1 MKTTLLAAAALAA
14 LVATPA
20 FAQDGAGYIQVN
32 VGASVAGDVDLELSD
47 SVDTVSGETDLETGI
62 FASIAAGSTISAG
75 FSAEFEVLYLNSDI
89 DTDEIDD
96 ALGAPLNA
104 KVTSYAAMANAIY
117 SFNAGSFTPYVGAGV
132 GYGSSEYELDGA
144 SEDDAGIA
152 WQLRAGVT
160 FPMSDSVTWDIGYRY
175 LNTPG
180 FEVTEGLNSIEAD
193 ASAHIVTVGARFS
206 F

>member
-1 MKTTLLAAAALAA
+1 MKTTLLTAAALAA
-14 LVATPA
+14 IVATPA
-20 FAQDGAGYIQVN
+20 FAQDGTRYIQVN
-32 VGASVAGDVDLELSD
+32 AGASVAGNVDLEFSD
-47 SVDTVSGETDLETGI
+47 GVDTVEGETDLETGI
-62 FASIAAGSTISAG
+62 FASIAAGSTMSNG
-75 FSAEFEVLYLNSDI
+75 FSAEFEVLYLTSDI

-104 KVTSYAAMANAIY
+104 KVMSYAAMVNAIY
-117 SFNAGSFTPYVGAGV
+117 SFDAGSFTPYVGAGL
-132 GYGSSEYELDGA
+132 GYGTSEYELDGGT
-144 SEDDAGIA
+144 EDDAGIA

-180 FEVTEGLNSIEAD
+180 FEVSEGVNSIEAD
-193 ASAHIVTVGARFS
+193 ATAHIVTVGARFA